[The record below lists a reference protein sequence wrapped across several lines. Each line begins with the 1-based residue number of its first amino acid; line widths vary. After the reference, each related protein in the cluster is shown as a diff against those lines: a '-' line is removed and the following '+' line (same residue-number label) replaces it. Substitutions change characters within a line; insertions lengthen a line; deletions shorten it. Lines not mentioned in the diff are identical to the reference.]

1 MTLLINNHCALGARV
16 SRELDTRK
24 TDNEPAELGGHLST
38 ESQRRLQIL
47 SLDDDQLDRLRLI
60 RTCEQAGL
68 RCACDEASTLTELRL
83 AIDKKS
89 YDVIFIDHK
98 LGLDNGMDALRIIL
112 AHEDQTGT
120 IPIMVTSATEHRVAV
135 EAMRIGCADY
145 LVKEELTVSAL
156 SKSIASAIE
165 RRVMYAEIA
174 GARALEREVKATITR
189 FLNTCGPEMRIIL
202 SNTIK
207 TLRSLKAINRTSDD
221 IDPLLLPNFTLLER
235 GCFDLTTFVDDLES
249 VVQRLK

>member
-1 MTLLINNHCALGARV
+1 MSREIETRNNH
-16 SRELDTRK
+16 
-24 TDNEPAELGGHLST
+24 
-38 ESQRRLQIL
+38 ESSDLHEYFYDEAPRPLQVL

-60 RTCEQAGL
+60 RTCRQAGL
-68 RCACDEASTLTELRL
+68 RCECHEASTLAELRAAL
-83 AIDKKS
+83 DKKS

-98 LGLDNGMDALRIIL
+98 LGLDNGMDALRIVL
-112 AHEDQTGT
+112 SHEDQTGT

-174 GARALEREVKATITR
+174 GARSLEREVKGTITR
-189 FLNTCGPEMRIIL
+189 FLSTCGPEMRDIL
-202 SNTIK
+202 SSTIK
-207 TLRSLKAINRTSDD
+207 TLRSLKAINRSSDN
-221 IDPLLLPNFTLLER
+221 IDPSLLSNFTLLER